1 MNIATPAPCPHL
13 EPCPWCGN
21 APEAIWRA
29 INPRAACKTSGCY
42 GQKLTVLNLDDAV
55 SVAAWNHRAA
65 LAQPPSHVLTK
76 MVLEVDAG
84 PALQKIAVAINAVN
98 APRMHPATRVAENL
112 DALLARAHAEHQVIT
127 VDLIPLEPYAMG
139 SYSMCG
145 SIRPGRVS

>member
-1 MNIATPAPCPHL
+1 MNIPTPAPCPHL

-76 MVLEVDAG
+76 MVL
-84 PALQKIAVAINAVN
+84 
-98 APRMHPATRVAENL
+98 RMHPATTVAEDL